1 MNSSSNVITLIDIG
15 LNIDEYY
22 VQFNP
27 PSTFG
32 VIYNRVTKKTILVR
46 ANGERSTLRR
56 TADKIYTLR
65 GFVGLR
71 RREELELELG
81 WEKTE
86 DDIIRNILYSFS
98 SVEDL
103 KDAVSKFC
111 PFAES
116 AEIIINVWAPTI
128 FPENITGIFPFE
140 SVDG

>member
-65 GFVGLR
+65 GFIGLR

-98 SVEDL
+98 SAEDL
-103 KDAVSKFC
+103 KDAVSRFC

-128 FPENITGIFPFE
+128 FPENIKGISPFE
-140 SVDG
+140 SS